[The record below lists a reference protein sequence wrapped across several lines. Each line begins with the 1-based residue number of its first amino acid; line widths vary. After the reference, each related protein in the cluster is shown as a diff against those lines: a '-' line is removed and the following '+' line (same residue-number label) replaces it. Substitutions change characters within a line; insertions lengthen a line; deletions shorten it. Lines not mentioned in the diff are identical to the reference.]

1 MIYYTIDTY
10 SKFQRAFSSNSEK
23 DDSEITHLIQ
33 IMTILEIPLQ
43 IEAEDD
49 SAYVYNKIKQFL
61 SLCGTEH
68 VTDKSKNPTGQII

>member
-33 IMTILEIPLQ
+33 IMTILEMPLQ
-43 IEAEDD
+43 IKTDD
-49 SAYVYNKIKQFL
+49 A
-61 SLCGTEH
+61 H
-68 VTDKSKNPTGQII
+68 A